1 MIRQGAVS
9 DLDGISRIE
18 RSSYTSPWSEAQIR
32 GEMENGSFFVQDA
45 GGEAGGYVFFRTAA
59 DEMEITNIAVAP
71 GKRRLGIGRG
81 LLKRAMEE
89 GKKKGVKKV
98 FLEVRTTNGEA
109 RPLYESLG
117 FKRISERKAY
127 YGKGEDALVL
137 YHEL

>member
-9 DLDGISRIE
+9 DLDGILRIE
-18 RSSYTSPWSEAQIR
+18 RSSYARPWSEAQIR
-32 GEMENGSFFVQDA
+32 GEMENGSFFVQDV

-71 GKRRLGIGRG
+71 EKRRLGIGSG
-81 LLKRAMEE
+81 LLKRAMGE

-98 FLEVRTTNGEA
+98 FLEVRTADSGA
-109 RPLYESLG
+109 RSLYAALG
-117 FKRISERKAY
+117 FRRMSERRAY

-137 YHEL
+137 YHEI